1 MPNFQQ
7 EFLTSVVE
15 DAKELLER
23 HWEEIA
29 VNKDKIKLNPHW
41 EAYVDLEDSG
51 QLRIFTAR
59 ENGQLI
65 GYFVVIVGVNLHYK
79 DHVFAV
85 NDILYLHPSW
95 RKGLTG
101 VKLIKFAEKCLKLE
115 GVSVLNINTKTHR
128 PFDSLMSYMKYDL
141 VERVYQKYIGD

>member
-41 EAYVDLEDSG
+41 EAYVDLEDKG

-59 ENGQLI
+59 ENGKLI
-65 GYFVVIVGVNLHYK
+65 GYFVVIIGVNLHYK

-85 NDILYLHPSW
+85 NDILYLHSSW

-115 GVSVLNINTKTHR
+115 GVSVMSINTKTHR
-128 PFDSLMSYMKYDL
+128 PFDSLMSYLKYDL

>member
-59 ENGQLI
+59 ENGKLI

-95 RKGLTG
+95 QWFRH
-101 VKLIKFAEKCLKLE
+101 I
-115 GVSVLNINTKTHR
+115 
-128 PFDSLMSYMKYDL
+128 
-141 VERVYQKYIGD
+141 

>member
-7 EFLTSVVE
+7 EFLATAAE
-15 DAKELLER
+15 DAKELLKL

-29 VNKDKIKLNPHW
+29 VNRDKIKLNPHW
-41 EAYVDLEDSG
+41 EAYVDLEDKG

-59 ENGQLI
+59 ENNKLI
-65 GYFVVIVGVNLHYK
+65 GYFVVIIGINLHYK

-115 GVSVLNINTKTHR
+115 GVSVMSINTKTHR
-128 PFDSLMSYMKYDL
+128 PFDSLMSYLKYDL